1 MADTDRAPIEA
12 SVPVSLTVAEAVA
25 VAIKRLQAGNLDDAE
40 PVLAALAD
48 VAPDDADVLH
58 FRGILAHRRGR
69 LEAALQ
75 LLRRAVEIDPDY
87 VDAHSNLGN
96 LYKETGDLEN
106 ARDAYATAIKLNP
119 KHVAALNNLGVT
131 LRALGHADGAVEVL
145 QTATG
150 LSPGNADILQN
161 LGSAYRT
168 QKNYVQAIECFRKAI
183 AIRPYNRDAY
193 RYLAFTLYAMNEPEK
208 AVALLRQWL
217 DFDPDSPSARHL
229 LAAYGGAPVPDRA
242 EERYVREL
250 FEDFA
255 GSFDQVLRDI
265 RYQAP
270 ELVAEALDEAFPPAR
285 VDLDILDA
293 GCGTG
298 LCGPLVR
305 ERARV
310 LVGVDLSPKML
321 ARAEAKDVYDRLVEA
336 EITAYLEAAPP
347 AGLDA
352 VISADT
358 LCYIGKLDAFFAAA
372 SGALVSNGA
381 LVFTVEKDDGPAGE
395 RGYRLGAHGRYSHA
409 LPYLERALRAAGFDV
424 EAVQT
429 QILRREMD
437 SDVEGFVIT
446 ARNRAR

>member
-12 SVPVSLTVAEAVA
+12 SVRVSLTVAEAVA
-25 VAIKRLQAGNLDDAE
+25 IAIKRLQAGNLDDAE
-40 PVLAALAD
+40 PVLTALAD

-131 LRALGHADGAVEVL
+131 LRALGHADAAVEVL
-145 QTATG
+145 QTAMG

-217 DFDPDSPSARHL
+217 EFDPDSPSAKHL

-270 ELVAEALDEAFPPAR
+270 ELVAEALGKAFPLAR
-285 VDLDILDA
+285 ADLDILDA

-305 ERARV
+305 SRARV

-336 EITAYLEAAPP
+336 EITNYLQATPP
-347 AGLDA
+347 ASLDA
-352 VISADT
+352 IISADT
-358 LCYIGKLDAFFAAA
+358 LCYFGRLDRLLR
-372 SGALVSNGA
+372 SGVMARSRSNGA
-381 LVFTVEKDDGPAGE
+381 LVFTVEKDDGAASD

-409 LPYLERALRAAGFDV
+409 LPYLEQTLGSAGFHV
-424 EAVQT
+424 EAVDT
-429 QILRREMD
+429 QVLRREMD
-437 SDVEGFVIT
+437 SDVTGFVIT
-446 ARNRAR
+446 ARKP